1 MSNDYEFNVFTGN
14 LDLVNE
20 DTGSGDVTGPSSAV
34 DENITVFDST
44 TGKIIKDSG
53 INISAVIANTAKIS
67 YTDAADV
74 SLNTTHRTSDGTDH
88 SDVVLAN
95 THRGLT
101 DNPHNV
107 TKTQVGLSNVPN
119 LDTSNASNITTGTL
133 PSSVLP
139 PVALTTV
146 AVYSNEAT
154 MLAATT
160 EEGDV
165 AVRSDENKSYM
176 KNSGTAGTMADWTE
190 LQTPTDSVLSVNG
203 ETGTVILTTG
213 DITEDTDHNYITDA
227 QQVVLGNTSGT
238 NTGDQDLSHTGEVT
252 GTTQSLTLNKIAIS
266 NKTDT
271 PITAGDYIIYGDTS
285 DSDNLK
291 KDTVQGILD
300 LVPTPTTYWDRNG
313 TVLSPKT
320 TGDNIETTG
329 SGTFGKGIFDVTDT
343 EALLVRKDGDG
354 GDILVVDTTNAR
366 FGFNAV
372 TSHLYSVAISSPQ
385 STNPFD
391 RTGGGFLM
399 RAGKG
404 YSTSTS
410 IGGAGGKFELEGGA
424 GGTANWGLM
433 IKTGGDGGILKL
445 RGGVGGNA
453 EGTGTLRGGNG
464 GKLQLVGGNKGY
476 GATSD
481 GDGGDVEIVS
491 GLGVTHGEINLII
504 GDFTGTTIL
513 TGLSDGSGIQQ
524 NDNIKHYWGT
534 GKDASAYYDGT
545 DFILNAQEV
554 GSGHII
560 LNTPKTT
567 TGDPTGVEGKIYWNT
582 VDNVIKMYADGA
594 WRTLASW

>member
-1 MSNDYEFNVFTGN
+1 MAEV
-14 LDLVNE
+14 
-20 DTGSGDVTGPSSAV
+20 
-34 DENITVFDST
+34 
-44 TGKIIKDSG
+44 KIIKIADNGFDTEHDSSTDQLTMSGFTADSTNGYAVTDGVNITDNIIFDDVADTIAG
-53 INISAVIANTAKIS
+53 IQNQNLVDKSAAEFITGEWDFTDGEFTFPNTASSSPTKGDS
-67 YTDAADV
+67 YWDETTNKLYVYDGATWIDV
-74 SLNTTHRTSDGTDH
+74 G
-88 SDVVLAN
+88 A
-95 THRGLT
+95 
-101 DNPHNV
+101 
-107 TKTQVGLSNVPN
+107 
-119 LDTSNASNITTGTL
+119 
-133 PSSVLP
+133 
-139 PVALTTV
+139 
-146 AVYSNEAT
+146 
-154 MLAATT
+154 
-160 EEGDV
+160 
-165 AVRSDENKSYM
+165 
-176 KNSGTAGTMADWTE
+176 
-190 LQTPTDSVLSVNG
+190 
-203 ETGTVILTTG
+203 
-213 DITEDTDHNYITDA
+213 
-227 QQVVLGNTSGT
+227 
-238 NTGDQDLSHTGEVT
+238 
-252 GTTQSLTLNKIAIS
+252 
-266 NKTDT
+266 
-271 PITAGDYIIYGDTS
+271 
-285 DSDNLK
+285 
-291 KDTVQGILD
+291 
-300 LVPTPTTYWDRNG
+300 TYWDRTG

-320 TGDNIETTG
+320 AGDDIETTG

-354 GDILVVDTTNAR
+354 GDILVVDTTNTR

-372 TSHLYSVAISSPQ
+372 TSHLYSVAVFSPQ

-391 RTGGGFLM
+391 KTGGGFLM

-410 IGGAGGKFELEGGA
+410 IGGTGGKFELEGGA

-504 GDFTGTTIL
+504 GDFAGTTIL